1 MNVMSPTVLVDEH
14 AERNAVGVEA
24 VKKVLYIA
32 ADEGVKTKLLF
43 VFDDTLGHSGH
54 HVIVSVPNLNQ
65 DL

>member
-54 HVIVSVPNLNQ
+54 HVIVPAPNLNQ

>member
-14 AERNAVGVEA
+14 AERNSVGVEA
-24 VKKVLYIA
+24 IKKVLHIV

-43 VFDDTLGHSGH
+43 EFDDTLGHSGH
-54 HVIVSVPNLNQ
+54 YVIVPVPNLNQ

>member
-24 VKKVLYIA
+24 VKKVLHIA

-54 HVIVSVPNLNQ
+54 HVIVPVPNLNQ